1 MMRYAVYYYYYEAVI
16 LSVHDIDID
25 DEEYEMYVMF

>member
-1 MMRYAVYYYYYEAVI
+1 MMSFAVYYYYYEAVI

-25 DEEYEMYVMF
+25 DESEMYVMF